1 MTFYTK
7 HEILKMGSEMSLE
20 SKRQQ
25 EEYILNQ
32 QRLKI
37 EAFARYE
44 ARLNSYRLHY
54 GRYEDYIDW
63 CNAQYELECIPEI
76 CRSGSMAGARGRGQV
91 FGIS

>member
-1 MTFYTK
+1 
-7 HEILKMGSEMSLE
+7 MSLE

-25 EEYILNQ
+25 EEYK
-32 QRLKI
+32 QRLQI
-37 EAFARYE
+37 EAFSRYE
-44 ARLNSYRLHY
+44 ARINSYRLHY

-76 CRSGSMAGARGRGQV
+76 CRSGSMAGERGRV